1 MERSEWER
9 DRKMAVRH
17 VIQGR
22 SIVARRRECVERL
35 ARKGLDTTEAQR
47 TLHMFT
53 RTLNIF
59 EDDLRRI
66 LAREPGK
73 RKRQPPPRLVMRLI
87 RRASGENRTTTG
99 LPRAPR
105 DARGLGDTWAGW
117 LHRGLP
123 HHNPKVRIGKSN
135 SAISRTALTFTGA
148 PGAFPAGQV
157 KRQVTPE
164 GAYSRSTLPSILR
177 SAISCTTTEPNTRR
191 CGADTCGP
199 CRSPKRPRL
208 SPSKSKGL
216 SPPRLRATT
225 LRRSAR
231 TTASASSGLGH

>member
-1 MERSEWER
+1 MARCGSTGALRVSLAKSLFQRDPPDRHPWAPSRGHLIWRGKRAGRHLTILGGRAKWLPSFLSRRRTMERSEWER

-59 EDDLRRI
+59 EDDLTRI

-99 LPRAPR
+99 LPR
-105 DARGLGDTWAGW
+105 T
-117 LHRGLP
+117 
-123 HHNPKVRIGKSN
+123 PKG
-135 SAISRTALTFTGA
+135 
-148 PGAFPAGQV
+148 
-157 KRQVTPE
+157 
-164 GAYSRSTLPSILR
+164 
-177 SAISCTTTEPNTRR
+177 
-191 CGADTCGP
+191 
-199 CRSPKRPRL
+199 
-208 SPSKSKGL
+208 
-216 SPPRLRATT
+216 
-225 LRRSAR
+225 
-231 TTASASSGLGH
+231 